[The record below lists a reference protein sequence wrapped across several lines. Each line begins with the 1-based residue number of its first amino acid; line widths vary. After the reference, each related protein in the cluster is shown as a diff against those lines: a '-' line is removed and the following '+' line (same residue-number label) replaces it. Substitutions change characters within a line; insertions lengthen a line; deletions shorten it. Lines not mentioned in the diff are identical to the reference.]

1 MSPLTNYIYLATRN
15 LRLLS
20 LVILRRRRNVTP
32 VNPLNP
38 KIKIWILICWK
49 AYSVSGIVWTPIW
62 YTSTVEIGMVQIHSI
77 AEIVPK
83 SLFLY
88 NYVRTEAL
96 SSMAFVPVQ
105 KLSSIQCSVNIAL
118 LTALKWDILENKATV
133 KTFRSPIHWPFPILE
148 SRIVHSVCPS
158 PPPIL
163 HEGGPVF
170 VFSEKTFK
178 DFLVAWEQGAAGCC

>member
-1 MSPLTNYIYLATRN
+1 MSPPTNYIYLATRN

-96 SSMAFVPVQ
+96 SSMAFVTVQ
-105 KLSSIQCSVNIAL
+105 KLSSIQIM
-118 LTALKWDILENKATV
+118 
-133 KTFRSPIHWPFPILE
+133 
-148 SRIVHSVCPS
+148 
-158 PPPIL
+158 
-163 HEGGPVF
+163 
-170 VFSEKTFK
+170 
-178 DFLVAWEQGAAGCC
+178 